1 MRRFAAEMPLRGDLP
16 SSACSEDVS
25 KIPPPTGLGARFRD
39 DAWLW
44 CICEIIQLD
53 SIRYNEYI
61 WFVGKGIQAEI
72 QQTKPFTSL
81 EDEAAVSLH
90 RTADQ
95 IHGRFSDML
104 KPHGLSPTQFNAL
117 RILRG
122 AGDGGRTCTEI
133 AERMINRDPD
143 ITRLVNRLEK
153 RGLVRRSRANNDRRV
168 ITTRITAAGLQLLK
182 SLDAPVDA
190 IHRDLLGHLGERRL
204 HSLITLLEEAG
215 SAGPNYRRGKP
226 S

>member
-1 MRRFAAEMPLRGDLP
+1 LDASVYGKDAMGIGEGKRCAR
-16 SSACSEDVS
+16 
-25 KIPPPTGLGARFRD
+25 IPAPGWRQLTASNG
-39 DAWLW
+39 
-44 CICEIIQLD
+44 IQLD
-53 SIRYNEYI
+53 RSRYHDYI
-61 WFVGKGIQAEI
+61 EKVGKSIQAEI

-143 ITRLVNRLEK
+143 ITRLLDRLER
-153 RGLVRRSRANNDRRV
+153 RGLVARSREGRDRRV
-168 ITTRITAAGLQLLK
+168 IITRINQAGL
-182 SLDAPVDA
+182 
-190 IHRDLLGHLGERRL
+190 DLLRALDRPVEEFNRKQMGRL
-204 HSLITLLEEAG
+204 SEPQLKTLVKLLEAVRAEEG
-215 SAGPNYRRGKP
+215 
-226 S
+226 